1 MRGSGARHAVGEML
15 TCPFCLDQWVA
26 TGFAF
31 GLVMVPRLTRL
42 VMATVSAVAGADF
55 MQLAYAAA
63 QKRTAA

>member
-42 VMATVSAVAGADF
+42 VMATLSAVAGADF